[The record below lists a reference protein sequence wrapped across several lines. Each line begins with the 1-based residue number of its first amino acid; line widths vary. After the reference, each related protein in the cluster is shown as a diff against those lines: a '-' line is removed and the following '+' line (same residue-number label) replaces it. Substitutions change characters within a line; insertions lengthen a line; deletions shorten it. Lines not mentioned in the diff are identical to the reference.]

1 MNHDDIR
8 SPPQW
13 MVTAIAILLNTN
25 VLAYLWMQDSV
36 LRQQITWQPSVWIV
50 DWMFR
55 LGRSPLVSPMSRSTV
70 SVKTPCSVGQNFVSL
85 LASSERPFQRPCG
98 LRKSRQIPVTYVTSC
113 HIVGIQPVLINRD
126 ANYNLTESATRSA
139 DLNIPEFYDTKS
151 NYQLIVSITKCEDV
165 QYTLIPSFFPLLKT
179 SRTYFIQVQIG
190 QL

>member
-1 MNHDDIR
+1 MDGYSHRYPFKYERVSLPVNAR
-8 SPPQW
+8 LSFAATNNL
-13 MVTAIAILLNTN
+13 TALRMDCRLDVQVGEIPTSFTN
-25 VLAYLWMQDSV
+25 VTFNCFCKNSV
-36 LRQQITWQPSVWIV
+36 
-50 DWMFR
+50 F
-55 LGRSPLVSPMSRSTV
+55 SRP
-70 SVKTPCSVGQNFVSL
+70 KFCLPA
-85 LASSERPFQRPCG
+85 ASSERPFQRPCG